1 MHMRKAFGIL
11 FVLIALTSCKKEE
24 PTIALITV
32 TTVDGVAVEQA
43 LVRLYPEPTA
53 EGGTQ
58 GELIDDVEQFTNA
71 AGQATFDFS
80 EYYEL
85 GQAGFAVLNIEVTK
99 DTLSAEGII
108 KIDPEVT
115 NMETVIV
122 Q

>member
-1 MHMRKAFGIL
+1 MRKAFGIL
-11 FVLIALTSCKKEE
+11 FVLFALASCKKEE

-32 TTVDGVAVEQA
+32 TTVDGAAVEQA
-43 LVRLYPEPTA
+43 LVRLYPEPTV
-53 EGGTQ
+53 EGGNQ
-58 GELIDDVEQFTNA
+58 GELIDEVEQLTNA